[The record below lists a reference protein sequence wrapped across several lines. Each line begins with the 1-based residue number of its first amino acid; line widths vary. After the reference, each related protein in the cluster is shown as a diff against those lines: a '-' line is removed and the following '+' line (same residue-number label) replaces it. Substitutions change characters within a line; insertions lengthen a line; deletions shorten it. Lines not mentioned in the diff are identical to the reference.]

1 MTIEPLP
8 NSNNA
13 ADTPQ
18 GAPFKVSEL
27 QLPEMHFAA
36 GNQSFLRPFRHL
48 S

>member
-8 NSNNA
+8 NSNNV

-27 QLPEMHFAA
+27 QLPEMHLK
-36 GNQSFLRPFRHL
+36 QRREEISP